1 MEMILAM
8 EGGNE
13 RNILAAFEPESLNFE
28 YEVDSNRNKVVLGRG
43 TYGTASILNITFDES
58 LRLVSVHWKLIK
70 GNEK

>member
-1 MEMILAM
+1 M

-43 TYGTASILNITFDES
+43 TYGTVLILNITFEF
-58 LRLVSVHWKLIK
+58 
-70 GNEK
+70 